1 MVFGVNKSLIVLIM
15 CISSFLI
22 LSDMVD
28 AFEPIRP
35 ETNLVLPTSKEYNI
49 KQIKQLS
56 IEDSYNQIKDIILLY
71 DEDYTHKAVYESFKN
86 RKKQSINYALNK
98 LKAPPYFYETE
109 TPIRNIDHEVSK
121 RIFEIFPNE
130 STTAIL
136 KAYESGDLTT
146 KINIIKVIGNIEDNE
161 SRVIKRLLLAT
172 LEDKTEFD
180 LEKAEIT
187 GEPMRICDY
196 VYNQLVYRYRIKK
209 VLRSIG
215 NLHSI
220 ETREYHIE
228 RLKNHL

>member
-35 ETNLVLPTSKEYNI
+35 ETNLVLPSSKEYNI

-86 RKKQSINYALNK
+86 RKKQAINYALDK

-109 TPIRNIDHEVSK
+109 TPIRNIDHDVAKS
-121 RIFEIFPNE
+121 IFEIFPNE

-136 KAYESGDLTT
+136 KAYKSSDLMTRV
-146 KINIIKVIGNIEDNE
+146 NIIKVIGNIEDNE
-161 SRVIKRLLLAT
+161 SRVIKRFLITA

-180 LEKAEIT
+180 LEKAEII

-196 VYNQLVYRYRIKK
+196 AYNQLVYRYRIKK

-215 NLHSI
+215 NFHSI

>member
-1 MVFGVNKSLIVLIM
+1 MVFCVNKSLIVLIM

-35 ETNLVLPTSKEYNI
+35 ETNLVLPNSKEDKI
-49 KQIKQLS
+49 KQIKKLP

-86 RKKQSINYALNK
+86 RKKQAINYALDK
-98 LKAPPYFYETE
+98 LKASPYFYEME
-109 TPIRNIDHEVSK
+109 TPIRNIDHDVSK

-130 STTAIL
+130 STTNIL
-136 KAYESGDLTT
+136 KAYESSDLAT
-146 KINIIKVIGNIEDNE
+146 KINIIKAIGNIEDNE
-161 SRVIKRLLLAT
+161 SRVIKRLFLAA

-180 LEKAEIT
+180 LEKTEIT
-187 GEPMRICDY
+187 GESMRICDY
-196 VYNQLVYRYRIKK
+196 TYNQLVYRYRIKK

-215 NLHSI
+215 NFHSI